1 MVSMTNR
8 TAEAERIV
16 NSYIGWSAGAGLI
29 PFPIVDLAAITAVEL
44 KMLDSLAKL
53 YEIPF
58 SREAAKSLI
67 GSLLGA
73 GGTVLVA
80 APAASLVK
88 FVPFVGSIAGAL
100 TEPAIAAAAT
110 YALGRV
116 FIQHF
121 ESGGTFLDFKP
132 EEVREHFQREFE
144 TAKTTTTTTPAA
156 KQAPVTVSGPVTTT
170 NNSTGDATTTKG
182 TK

>member
-1 MVSMTNR
+1 MSVTFESK

-16 NSYIGWSAGAGLI
+16 NSYVGWSAGAGLI
-29 PFPIVDLAAITAVEL
+29 PLPLIDLAAIMAVEL
-44 KMLDSLAKL
+44 KMLDDLAKF
-53 YEIPF
+53 YGIPF
-58 SREAAKSLI
+58 SRNSAKSII
-67 GSLLGA
+67 GSLVG
-73 GGTVLVA
+73 GTGTVLVA

-88 FVPFVGSIAGAL
+88 FVPIVGGIAGML

-132 EEVREHFQREFE
+132 DEVRAYYQSEFR
-144 TAKTTTTTTPAA
+144 AKTGGATTPATPAAAAAAAA
-156 KQAPVTVSGPVTTT
+156 K
-170 NNSTGDATTTKG
+170 DAK
-182 TK
+182 